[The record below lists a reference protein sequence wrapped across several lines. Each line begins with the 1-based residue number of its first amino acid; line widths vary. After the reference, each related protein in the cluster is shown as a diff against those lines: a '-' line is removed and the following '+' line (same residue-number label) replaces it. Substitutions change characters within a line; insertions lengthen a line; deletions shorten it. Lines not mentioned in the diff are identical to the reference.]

1 MSHDSPHR
9 VFSLFAPS
17 EAATQQDS
25 VGSYGCTHCVL
36 IFKTRFYLY
45 EHLHQVHGLSIEA
58 ALKESGLKSVPQNKP
73 KLDSKS
79 KNKIIKS
86 DFAFN
91 CKNCSFKSRNWS
103 IFSEHKKQCSGTS
116 GNESPLSTA
125 NALFKQQKS
134 PTGSTQKG
142 TSKDVKIYS
151 KSPQTITKYF
161 TAASSLKS
169 DQAKEKD
176 PKTLRLEDS
185 SLKSCGV
192 FQVTATSI
200 DMVQGSKNASH
211 LLNDLIS
218 DPTSAKPVDPF
229 KEATLNNASKR
240 TSKESEVY
248 NPSKKA
254 KLETDKTN
262 HNSTSNCAD
271 LSFEVSD
278 DEEANN
284 LVCEEPEVIK
294 FYFCKHCDFKS
305 ASLEHVYNHYEENHP
320 YLRYNSFYIEEKSDQ
335 SATFRCL
342 ECPNE
347 FSSDALLRN
356 HYNKNH
362 ADSPDIFCLK
372 SSDLNLVYKCFVC
385 PFTSSILQSLREHH
399 KQKHPS
405 HKVENQLLYC
415 KYSSPQHT
423 ASRKFSQDHESLEIP
438 QPERT
443 TLSQDEP
450 SPSSSPKLKLK
461 AQDGNLYYCEK
472 CTFSHKSVVVLHV
485 HYKKCHPEE
494 PITLDKIKQSVGTL
508 SVTAS
513 AQKTDVE
520 IDLSHS
526 TVDEESFTSAHS
538 NISESISV
546 DRNSQPALLTESD
559 TLTSP
564 INDKMFFCDR
574 CDFSNTNIKSVVSHH
589 NAKHGFT
596 TTIEDILRYTAAIES
611 GNVVK
616 VGSVSNSEAS
626 VCLSPQ
632 DLYYCQVCNYGNPSL
647 KGLVNHQNKVHD
659 MVRSKEHIL
668 EYTAKIRD
676 QIEKSKSHPT
686 ISILPS
692 GLPLPVVR
700 GKSFNFCYLCNYRHK
715 DSIVISRHFFKVH
728 KGCRLNSKQIAEHT
742 SLIYERLQESSQIK
756 STEENQAAI
765 PTHAKKKIITKTSKS
780 RHVPP
785 SEARLKCSKCS
796 YAANHLYLMRKHLI
810 HWHKTK
816 MSFSDLVLRCG
827 SGAHFEPGYY
837 CDTCSFLCGGATE
850 VKSHTS
856 ARHSGRSLSIPFIS
870 TQLYLS
876 ADICDPTTRSNSV
889 NNDTPDEVSP
899 ETYPE
904 AYSCTAC
911 SFKGTSFSS
920 ITSHY
925 QAVHPSTVKEG
936 SSLLDVGSST
946 KKKIFSNKEQDC
958 NDSKRDFD
966 SYQVPIDSDNLKVSK
981 EKTKGYSCSHCP
993 ARFSQHG
1000 GLVIHIGMKHRDKI
1014 EKAPQLPKRMQI
1026 FKCRSCSYV
1035 NYLRCGV
1042 LSHAKI
1048 KHPNKASKS
1057 DSFYV
1062 EREHLKNVEM
1072 KVKNGNWKF
1081 CGYICK
1087 ECSQIYSSKEK
1098 LNEHRK
1104 THKPSVVTS
1113 VTLARE
1119 NSKPI
1124 EEEDIWCQYCG
1135 LYCAT
1140 AKDLS
1145 DHLLVCQK
1153 NNTTYPCVLCSN
1165 AFCTKVQLGIHY
1177 TRKHGEKAFFK
1188 HYAPVYNQP
1197 SDKTTAQQKE
1207 IANAKVSIVSQTEK
1221 LRMFKCPSCRYVNS
1235 RHHGTL
1241 THSQMR
1247 HPKIVVRAETLKTV
1261 EIDVANMIGYLPS
1274 AKSYGGFR
1282 CRKCPLIYGQLKKL
1296 KKHCEKDHSSRAQ
1309 ATSQLSAHTQQL
1321 PAVQNVTSES
1331 APSSQ
1336 TQFVTKFRHFFKCS
1350 LCSYSTSILKSL
1362 GKHYRSRH
1370 GKSAYIRFYSP
1381 LFNQNNMKPKSP
1393 VKDEET
1399 KETESLFEKAE
1410 DVQEKGTPQVRVYKC
1425 SICSYGSPYRR
1436 YLIAHFRNR
1445 HKFDTKA
1452 INKQM
1457 EKFKNWESTLPI
1469 GRFTCQKCIK
1479 VFFASKGRLLAHY
1492 ETVHRIELKM
1502 DFTVVAE
1509 RTHRTTGVYKCNR
1522 CKEKIF
1528 GIKNICKHLDQHRA
1542 RLIKKNSQMMENKIV
1557 EASEENSP
1565 SSSAED
1571 EMKLQLRSE
1580 KTIET
1585 PPMPTVSLSD
1595 VEAPE
1600 KPIEGKHFCLRCKRT
1615 FMSLKGLR
1623 SHERSHVAFAALDNM
1638 TTSESQEWVDKYI
1651 VYRSGTTRPYMC
1663 TLCSYRTT
1671 VLGLS
1676 KSHFVKTHLHVLR
1689 SAEVDK
1695 QFEEESQQIKDTA
1708 PNVADDLNVDGDEE
1722 PGNSFLEPPDVQR
1735 QLKHY
1740 TVMAQVDPAS
1750 KTQDIQLGDSRML
1763 PCEMCNFNSQ
1773 HYSNMRRHYLR
1784 RHGKK
1789 LIRCKDCS
1797 FFTCS
1802 KQNLDLHEQMGHSCV
1817 QSEPT
1822 HQKNLCCPF
1831 CLYQS
1836 KNKNNMIDHIVLH
1849 REERMMP
1856 IEVRR
1861 SKLSR
1866 YLQGI
1871 VFRCY
1876 KCTFTS
1882 GSADSLD
1889 SHMAKHNDIKPFKC
1903 RLCYFDCA
1911 QLRDLEAH
1919 LCDKHQ
1925 VVRNHQLVGQVSLDQ
1940 LEEREHRSSQDDED
1954 EVLHGP
1960 QNDEQLLMNEHP
1972 YEEKAENALKE
1983 SERNEHILKDLMSHD
1998 VPNTQSLSRQTFGG
2012 FNDPTEDDDDDAQ
2025 LDENIYDNQVQ
2036 TKPGEEISE
2045 SALGGMEEHHIEA
2058 QDISQNLRADAEDRK
2073 QIRVTGYMD
2082 DPMTDG
2088 VSAVNPNQK
2097 AKSNSEMQERFT
2109 EDTVDGVKNGMI
2121 PPSSVELQMS
2131 PEALRDQQSF
2141 GDVDSNPNDRHTQ
2154 NQLNS
2159 SGESQYGE
2167 MPILEKYFKEQRFIF
2182 AQHCENSE
2190 KLCTKSRDECIEGA
2204 EMDTVEYH
2212 ETQDPPILLA
2222 TDCVPAVHSPIAA
2235 MMFPCDLC
2243 GRSLT
2248 NSSELQRHMMRHG
2261 M

>member
-1 MSHDSPHR
+1 MSHDSEHR
-9 VFSLFAPS
+9 VFSLFAPN

-25 VGSYGCTHCVL
+25 AGSYGCSHCVL

-45 EHLHQVHGLSIEA
+45 EHLHQVHGLAVEA
-58 ALKESGLKSVPQNKP
+58 ALKESGLKSLPQIKP
-73 KLDSKS
+73 KLDNKS

-91 CKNCSFKSRNWS
+91 CKNCNFKSRNWS

-116 GNESPLSTA
+116 GNESSLSTA
-125 NALFKQQKS
+125 NALFKEQKS
-134 PTGSTQKG
+134 PTGSTQKS

-200 DMVQGSKNASH
+200 DMVHGSRNASH
-211 LLNDLIS
+211 LLSDLIS

-254 KLETDKTN
+254 KLETDKPN
-262 HNSTSNCAD
+262 HTPTSNCAD

-278 DEEANN
+278 DEEAND
-284 LVCEEPEVIK
+284 LVSEEPEVIK
-294 FYFCKHCDFKS
+294 YYFCKHCDFKS
-305 ASLEHVYNHYEENHP
+305 ASIEHVYSHYEENHP

-347 FSSDALLRN
+347 FSSDTLLRN

-362 ADSPDIFCLK
+362 SDAPDIFSLK

-385 PFTSSILQSLREHH
+385 PFTSSVLRSLREHH
-399 KQKHPS
+399 KEKHPS

-423 ASRKFSQDHESLEIP
+423 TSTKRFSEDHKSLEIL

-443 TLSQDEP
+443 TLDQDDR
-450 SPSSSPKLKLK
+450 SPSLSPKLKLK
-461 AQDGNLYYCEK
+461 AQDGNLYCCEK

-494 PITLDKIKQSVGTL
+494 PVTFDKIKQSVGAL
-508 SVTAS
+508 PVTAS
-513 AQKTDVE
+513 AQKTDME

-526 TVDEESFTSAHS
+526 IEEESCTSAHS
-538 NISESISV
+538 NISGSISV

-559 TLTSP
+559 ALTSP
-564 INDKMFFCDR
+564 INDKMFFCGR

-616 VGSVSNSEAS
+616 VGSVPDSEAS
-626 VCLSPQ
+626 VNPSPE

-647 KGLVNHQNKVHD
+647 KGLIGHQNKVHD
-659 MVRSKEHIL
+659 VVRSKEHIL
-668 EYTAKIRD
+668 EYTAQIRD

-686 ISILPS
+686 NSILPS
-692 GLPLPVVR
+692 GLPLPIVR
-700 GKSFNFCYLCNYRHK
+700 GKSSFYFCYLCNYRHK
-715 DSIVISRHFFKVH
+715 ESILISRHFFKVH
-728 KGCRLNSKQIAEHT
+728 KGCRLNSKEIGKHT
-742 SLIYERLQESSQIK
+742 SLIYERLQGSSQTK

-765 PTHAKKKIITKTSKS
+765 LTNAKKKIMTKTPKP

-785 SEARLKCSKCS
+785 SEAKLKCSKCT
-796 YAANHLYLMRKHLI
+796 YAANHLYLLRKHFI
-810 HWHKTK
+810 HWHKTR

-827 SGAHFEPGYY
+827 SGAHFEAGYH
-837 CDTCSFLCGGATE
+837 CDLCPFRCEDPTE
-850 VKSHTS
+850 VKSHTF
-856 ARHSGRSLSIPFIS
+856 ARHSGRSLSLPFIS

-889 NNDTPDEVSP
+889 NDDTPDEVP
-899 ETYPE
+899 PKTYPE
-904 AYSCTAC
+904 AYSCKTC

-925 QAVHPSTVKEG
+925 QTVHPCGVNESD
-936 SSLLDVGSST
+936 SLLDVGSST
-946 KKKIFSNKEQDC
+946 KKENLSNKEQDC
-958 NDSKRDFD
+958 NDSKQDFD
-966 SYQVPIDSDNLKVSK
+966 SYQVPIDFDKLNVSK

-993 ARFSQHG
+993 ATFSQHG

-1014 EKAPQLPKRMQI
+1014 EKPPQLPKRMQI
-1026 FKCRSCSYV
+1026 FKCRGCSYV
-1035 NYLRCGV
+1035 NYIRCGV
-1042 LSHAKI
+1042 LSHSKI
-1048 KHPNKASKS
+1048 KHPNKTPRT

-1062 EREHLKNVEM
+1062 EREHLHNVEM

-1087 ECSQIYSSKEK
+1087 ECSHIYSSKER

-1104 THKPSVVTS
+1104 THKQSVVNS
-1113 VTLARE
+1113 VTSACE

-1124 EEEDIWCQYCG
+1124 QEEIWCQYCG

-1145 DHLLVCQK
+1145 DHLLVCEK
-1153 NNTTYPCVLCSN
+1153 NTITYPCVLCSN
-1165 AFCTKVQLGIHY
+1165 VFCSKVQLGIHY

-1188 HYAPVYNQP
+1188 HYAPLYNQP
-1197 SDKTTAQQKE
+1197 SDKTTAQQNE
-1207 IANAKVSIVSQTEK
+1207 ISNAKESIVSQTEK

-1241 THSQMR
+1241 THCQMR

-1261 EIDVANMIGYLPS
+1261 EIDVANMIGYLPDS
-1274 AKSYGGFR
+1274 KTYGGFR

-1309 ATSQLSAHTQQL
+1309 ATSQLSTHTQQL
-1321 PAVQNVTSES
+1321 PVVQNVGSES

-1336 TQFVTKFRHFFKCS
+1336 AKLVTKFRHFFKCS

-1362 GKHYRSRH
+1362 GKHYRRRH
-1370 GKSAYIRFYSP
+1370 GKSAYTRFYSP
-1381 LFNQNNMKPKSP
+1381 LFNQNNMKPKSS
-1393 VKDEET
+1393 VKYEET
-1399 KETESLFEKAE
+1399 RETENLLEKVE
-1410 DVQEKGTPQVRVYKC
+1410 DVQEKATPQVRVYKC
-1425 SICSYGSPYRR
+1425 SLCSYGSPYRR

-1469 GRFTCQKCIK
+1469 GRFTCKKCIN

-1492 ETVHRIELKM
+1492 ETVHNFDM

-1509 RTHRTTGVYKCNR
+1509 RTHRTTGVYKCNQ

-1542 RLIKKNSQMMENKIV
+1542 RLMMKNPKKMDSKIV
-1557 EASEENSP
+1557 ETSEEISP
-1565 SSSAED
+1565 SSPAEH
-1571 EMKLQLRSE
+1571 ELKLQLRSE

-1585 PPMPTVSLSD
+1585 PPMPTVSLS
-1595 VEAPE
+1595 VAEAPE
-1600 KPIEGKHFCLRCKRT
+1600 KPIDGKHFCLRCKRT

-1623 SHERSHVAFAALDNM
+1623 SHERSHAAFAALDNL
-1638 TTSESQEWVDKYI
+1638 TTSDSREWTDKYI

-1676 KSHFVKTHLHVLR
+1676 KSHFVKKHLDVLR
-1689 SAEVDK
+1689 SVEVDK
-1695 QFEEESQQIKDTA
+1695 HFEEEFQQIQETA
-1708 PNVADDLNVDGDEE
+1708 PNIVDDLNAEGDEE
-1722 PGNSFLEPPDVQR
+1722 PENSFLEPPDVQR

-1740 TVMAQVDPAS
+1740 TVMAQIDPAS
-1750 KTQDIQLGDSRML
+1750 KTQDIPLSDSRML

-1797 FFTCS
+1797 FFTCF

-1903 RLCYFDCA
+1903 RLCYFDCT

-1940 LEEREHRSSQDDED
+1940 LEEREDRSSIDDED
-1954 EVLHGP
+1954 EILHGP

-1972 YEEKAENALKE
+1972 NEEMAEAAEHPPKE
-1983 SERNEHILKDLMSHD
+1983 SERNEHILKDVMSPD
-1998 VPNTQSLSRQTFGG
+1998 IPNTQSISRQTFDEG
-2012 FNDPTEDDDDDAQ
+2012 FKGPTENDDDAQ

-2036 TKPGEEISE
+2036 TKPREEISE
-2045 SALGGMEEHHIEA
+2045 SALGCMEEHHIET
-2058 QDISQNLRADAEDRK
+2058 QDITQNLRADAEDRMQTEYK
-2073 QIRVTGYMD
+2073 D

-2088 VSAVNPNQK
+2088 TSVVNPNQK
-2097 AKSNSEMQERFT
+2097 DQSSSEMQETFT
-2109 EDTVDGVKNGMI
+2109 EDTVDMGKNGAI

-2131 PEALRDQQSF
+2131 PEAQQDQQSF
-2141 GDVDSNPNDRHTQ
+2141 GDVDSNPNDGHTH

-2182 AQHCENSE
+2182 AQHCQNSE
-2190 KLCTKSRDECIEGA
+2190 KLCTKSRDECIEGS
-2204 EMDTVEYH
+2204 EMGTTEYQ
-2212 ETQDPPILLA
+2212 ETQDPPVLLA
-2222 TDCVPAVHSPIAA
+2222 TDSVPAVHSPVVAT
-2235 MMFPCDLC
+2235 MFPCDLC